1 MERTYHLS
9 EIDAVARELLQQSHS
24 KTILFYGEMGA
35 GKTTLIKSILKSLG
49 ASDIGSSPTFS
60 LVNVYETEEGT
71 VNHFDFYRIKDESEA
86 WDLGFEEYLEADA
99 WNMIEWPEKIPNF
112 IEEEHQKVQINILD
126 NGQRMLKFC

>member
-9 EIDAVARELLQQSHS
+9 EIDAVAKELLQRSGS

-49 ASDIGSSPTFS
+49 AEDTGSSPTFS
-60 LVNVYETEEGT
+60 LVNVYETEKGT

-86 WDLGFEEYLEADA
+86 WDLGFEEYLESDA
-99 WNMIEWPEKIPNF
+99 WNLIEWPEKIPNF
-112 IEEEHQKVQINILD
+112 IEEEHQKVQINILED
-126 NGQRMLKFC
+126 GQRKLKFC

>member
-9 EIDAVARELLQQSHS
+9 EIDAVAKELLQRSGS

-49 ASDIGSSPTFS
+49 AEDTGSSPTFS
-60 LVNVYETEEGT
+60 LVNVYETEKGT

-86 WDLGFEEYLEADA
+86 WDLGFEEYLESDA
-99 WNMIEWPEKIPNF
+99 WNLIEWPEKIPDF
-112 IEEEHQKVQINILD
+112 IEEEHQKVQINILED
-126 NGQRMLKFC
+126 GQRKLKFC